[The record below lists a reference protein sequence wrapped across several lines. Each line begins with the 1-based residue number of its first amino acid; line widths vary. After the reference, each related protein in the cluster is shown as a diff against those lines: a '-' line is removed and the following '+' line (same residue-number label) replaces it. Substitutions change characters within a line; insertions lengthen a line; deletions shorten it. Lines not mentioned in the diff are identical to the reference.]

1 MVSLPDESKLKF
13 QFPKQLQ
20 TICLALIGG
29 GLLLTLLHL
38 GIVLMEDDHHGGHD
52 EAKAAHVET
61 TADAH
66 GAAEAHA
73 SEAADDAHAKKDGG
87 AHHHSKFTRFFYSLH
102 LALLVALP
110 LSLGGIFFVAINV
123 LSGAAWSVSVRRL
136 AENYFWYLPVVLG
149 LMIIIFAFGF
159 GDVFHHWVHAPETD
173 LLVKHKE
180 AWLNVPFFIGRN
192 IIWVLLWILFGYLFW
207 KNSVAQDSDGK
218 MSHTKTAAKLS
229 AGFLI
234 VFGLTYSFNSW
245 DISMSLEPH
254 WFSTLWAIYIFAGM
268 ALTLYASLILWTGFL
283 KKNGYYGEAFN
294 ENHLHDLSKY
304 LFGHTIFWAYMAVS
318 QYLLIWYGHIPE
330 VTTFFYYRT
339 DGGLFENPWY
349 AITVLLVLC
358 RFVIPFFLLC
368 KREWKRSWNFMMGL
382 SVFIIF
388 GQILDMYWVAYPTLS
403 KKFTPFSWEE
413 IGPLLFVIG
422 SFILVVGKNLERQS
436 LIPVKDPR
444 LEECLHFHQ

>member
-13 QFPKQLQ
+13 QFPKKLQ
-20 TICLALIGG
+20 TICLALMGV
-29 GLLLTLLHL
+29 GLIITFLHL
-38 GIVLMEDDHHGGHD
+38 GFSLAGDDHHDDSAAHSAQVAETAGD
-52 EAKAAHVET
+52 AAKADGDHAG
-61 TADAH
+61 ADKK
-66 GAAEAHA
+66 AEK
-73 SEAADDAHAKKDGG
+73 EG
-87 AHHHSKFTRFFYSLH
+87 AHHHSKLMHFFYSLH

-136 AENYFWYLPVVLG
+136 AENYFWYLPVVLA
-149 LMIIIFAFGF
+149 LMAIIFAFGF
-159 GDVFHHWVHAPETD
+159 GDVFHHWVHAPESD

-180 AWLNVPFFIGRN
+180 AWLNAPFFIGRN
-192 IIWVLLWILFGYLFW
+192 LIWLVVWFAFGFFFW
-207 KNSVAQDSDGK
+207 KHSTAQDSDGK
-218 MSHTKTAAKLS
+218 MSHTKAGAKLA
-229 AGFLI
+229 AGFLV

-254 WFSTLWAIYIFAGM
+254 WFSTLWGIYIFAGM

-283 KKNGYYGEAFN
+283 KKSGYYGDTFN

-339 DGGLFENPWY
+339 DGGLFGNAWY
-349 AITVLLVLC
+349 AITVLLVFS

-368 KREWKRSWNFMMGL
+368 KREWKRNWNFMMGL

-388 GQILDMYWVAYPTLS
+388 GQVLDMYWVAYPTLS
-403 KKFTPFSWEE
+403 KKFTPFFWE
-413 IGPLLFVIG
+413 IGPLMFVAG
-422 SFILVVGKNLERQS
+422 SFILVVGKSLERQS